1 MSMKISSQLTYMKRQ
16 QHIYCAPDKPQHVSI
31 CILCLTFSA
40 HDKKRY
46 SMDTQGN
53 WKELAAQ
60 KEREWK
66 EVTELRYY

>member
-1 MSMKISSQLTYMKRQ
+1 MKISSKLTYMKRQ
-16 QHIYCAPDKPQHVSI
+16 QPIYCALDKPQHVSI

-40 HDKKRY
+40 LDKQRY